1 MTAGAPRGRSRI
13 FYGYWLVAF
22 AFLCMLVH
30 AGCGPFV
37 FSMFVKPLGSTFGWS
52 RGQVMAGFTIFYVVM
67 GIASPLVGRSVDRYG
82 VRPVIPVGAL
92 VMGLGFVVASWM
104 SDLYVFYLACVLGG
118 AGAAGMG
125 HVPASAMVSNW
136 FKRRRGTAVGVMA
149 AGLGAGGVVMAP
161 ITAYIIE
168 NSGWRDAY
176 FVIAIIIWVTI
187 IPAALLL
194 VRTRPSDMGLYPDGD
209 SAPAIAAPE
218 EKTRVVASGLTL
230 RQAMAMAAFWLM
242 GISYG
247 FSAFSAVGTLQTV
260 VPFLG
265 DTGYPMAIAAAA
277 IALIGVG
284 SGVGKVFFGW
294 LCDRAQ
300 PRFVFGIGLC
310 LQLGGILVLLNVHAG
325 SPLAVIWTASL
336 VLGLGNGS
344 WLPTMSLLVSTS
356 FGLASYGAVF
366 GAITLLQN
374 AGLATGPLF
383 AGMMYDTTGTYY
395 VALAIFAGLYAIS
408 IPSILLVKSPK
419 SPGS

>member
-1 MTAGAPRGRSRI
+1 MTAGAPRGRGRI

-22 AFLCMLVH
+22 AFLCMLIY

-37 FSMFVKPLGSTFGWS
+37 FSMFVKPLGSSFGWS
-52 RGQVMAGFTIFYVVM
+52 RGQVMAGFTIFYVMM
-67 GIASPLVGRSVDRYG
+67 GVASPFVGRSVDRYG

-92 VMGLGFVVASWM
+92 VMGVGFIIASRM
-104 SDLYVFYLACVLGG
+104 SDLYVFYLACAFSGT
-118 AGAAGMG
+118 GAAIMG

-136 FKRRRGTAVGVMA
+136 FERRRGVALGVMA

-176 FVIAIIIWVTI
+176 FAMAIIIWATI

-194 VRTRPSDMGLYPDGD
+194 VRTRPSEMGLYPDGD
-209 SAPAIAAPE
+209 SAPAIAVPE
-218 EKTRVVASGLTL
+218 ETTRVAASSLTL
-230 RQAMAMAAFWLM
+230 RQAMVMAVFWLM

-277 IALIGVG
+277 IGVIGVG

-294 LCDRAQ
+294 LCDRVQ
-300 PRFVFGIGLC
+300 PRFVFVIGLC
-310 LQLGGILVLLNVHAG
+310 LQLGGVLVLLNVHAG
-325 SPLAVIWTASL
+325 SPLAVIWTSAL
-336 VLGLGNGS
+336 LLGLGNGS

-366 GAITLLQN
+366 GAVTLLQST
-374 AGLATGPLF
+374 GLAIGPLF
-383 AGMMYDTTGTYY
+383 AGMMYDATGTYY

-408 IPSILLVKSPK
+408 IPSILLVRHPK